1 MVLFKRTSKGFV
13 KKWISLFFIFFF
25 LGCVRSREE
34 KPLKIYSSR
43 KPHLI
48 KPLLD
53 IYTEETGVRV
63 ELVTGKAGTL
73 IQKLRQEGTKTPADL
88 LITVDVGNL
97 WQASE
102 WGLLAPLKSRGFDKI
117 PKEFRDTGNRWVGL
131 SLRSRTLFY
140 NNQKVKKE
148 ELKNYED
155 LASGKWKGRLCLRT
169 SRKVYNQSLVA
180 AMMIRLGEKPTE
192 EMVRGWVRNLSRPV
206 FTSDTQLLEAID
218 RGDCH
223 VGLANTYYLARLI
236 KKDKGKNVS
245 LFWPS
250 GDNGGVH
257 VNISG
262 GGVVTH
268 SSRPRQAKAL
278 LEWFAGGKAQKI
290 FAELNDEYPVLPG
303 VPVSPLLRSW
313 GDFKPE
319 SLPLGQVGSYQ
330 KKAVLL
336 MDRARY
342 R

>member
-1 MVLFKRTSKGFV
+1 M
-13 KKWISLFFIFFF
+13 KWVSPFFIFFLF
-25 LGCVRSREE
+25 GCVQSQEE
-34 KPLKIYSSR
+34 EVLKIYSSR

-53 IYTEETGVRV
+53 IYTGETGVKV
-63 ELVTGKAGTL
+63 ELITGKAGAL

-102 WGLLAPLKSRGFDKI
+102 WGLLTPLKSGSFDKI
-117 PKEFRDTGNRWVGL
+117 PKEFRDSTNRWVGL

-155 LASGKWKGRLCLRT
+155 LASEKWKGRLCLRT

-180 AMMIRLGEKPTE
+180 AMIIRLGEKRTE
-192 EMVRGWVRNLSRPV
+192 EVVRGWVRNLSKPV
-206 FTSDTQLLEAID
+206 FTSDTRLLEAID

-236 KKDKGKNVS
+236 KKDKGKNVG

-250 GDNGGVH
+250 GEGNGGVH

-262 GGVVTH
+262 GGVVAH
-268 SSRPRQAKAL
+268 SSRPEQAKAL
-278 LEWFAGGKAQKI
+278 LEWLAGRKAQKI
-290 FAELNDEYPVLPG
+290 FAELNDEYPVLQG
-303 VPVSPLLRSW
+303 VPVSSLLKSW

-319 SLPLGQVGSYQ
+319 SLSLDQVGSYQ

-336 MDRARY
+336 MDRVHY